1 MLGLEIYV
9 ENRGGIFVVV
19 VVTVFDIFVW
29 FLFLFL
35 FSEEMKG

>member
-19 VVTVFDIFVW
+19 VVIVFDIFVW

>member
-19 VVTVFDIFVW
+19 VIAFAIFVW
-29 FLFLFL
+29 FLFL
-35 FSEEMKG
+35 FSEEMKE